1 MTLKALITHVEP
13 VSGPATPP
21 HLAWA
26 LALAAGFEAHLTALI
41 FATEVMEM
49 ASANAADEDPL
60 VPERET
66 ARRIEAEAGRLGVAT
81 SILGRSSFA
90 YGFPEVFA
98 DHAKLSDLA
107 VIGYGPGPTVAR
119 RMLAAGAIFSSG
131 RPVLLVPPGPDPAG
145 PPRRVAVAWNAS
157 PASVRA
163 VHGVLP
169 LILRAEEAVVISVTD
184 DAEFRPG
191 QSGAE
196 LAHLLA
202 RHGAK
207 ASFRPVRKGGQR
219 ILDVLM
225 DAAAAERADMV
236 AMGSLAHSPLH
247 KLVFGSAT
255 DGLLGGRARLPVLA
269 AA

>member
-1 MTLKALITHVEP
+1 MGFKALLTHVEP
-13 VSGPATPP
+13 LPGQQAP

-26 LALAAGFEAHLTALI
+26 MTLAAGFEAHLAALV
-41 FATEVMEM
+41 FATEVMEVT
-49 ASANAADEDPL
+49 APGAEDDPQALEAA
-60 VPERET
+60 T
-66 ARRIEAEAGRLGVAT
+66 AHRIETDAARLGVACV
-81 SILGRSSFA
+81 ILGRSSFA

-107 VIGYGPGPTVAR
+107 VLGYGPGATAAR

-131 RPVLLVPPGPDPAG
+131 RPVLMVPSGPAPDG
-145 PPRRVAVAWNAS
+145 LPRRVAVAWNAT

-163 VHGVLP
+163 THGALP
-169 LILRAEEAVVISVTD
+169 LILRAEEAVVLAVTD

-202 RHGAK
+202 RHGAR

-219 ILDVLM
+219 VFDALM
-225 DAAAAERADMV
+225 DAAAAEGADML
-236 AMGSLAHSPLH
+236 AMGGVAHSPLH
-247 KLVFGSAT
+247 KLVLGSAT
-255 DGLLGGRARLPVLA
+255 DGLLDGRARLPVLA
-269 AA
+269 SA